1 MLLYEAVSEGGGMME
16 GLEGLSNIRDREC
29 VDNIREMT
37 KRFVSR
43 VNPIKVILF
52 GSFANGTYTDESDY
66 DFYLVID
73 DGRSVGEATDEA
85 YNSVMDVKKRPVD
98 IVVGTNSRFERKGRS
113 KHSLMVEGE
122 VQRNGVLLY
131 DQTAIAAGR

>member
-1 MLLYEAVSEGGGMME
+1 ME

>member
-1 MLLYEAVSEGGGMME
+1 MME